1 MPAIHYVKYQR
12 MSQAWYNALETKD
25 QDTLYFTY
33 DNIGDDH
40 GRLYLGNKLIA
51 GNGSSSEIKISELA
65 DVIETNLGNGD
76 LLVYDESQKK

>member
-1 MPAIHYVKYQR
+1 MPAVHYVKYQR

-25 QDTLYFTY
+25 QDTLYFAY

-51 GNGSSSEIKISELA
+51 GNESSSEIKISELA